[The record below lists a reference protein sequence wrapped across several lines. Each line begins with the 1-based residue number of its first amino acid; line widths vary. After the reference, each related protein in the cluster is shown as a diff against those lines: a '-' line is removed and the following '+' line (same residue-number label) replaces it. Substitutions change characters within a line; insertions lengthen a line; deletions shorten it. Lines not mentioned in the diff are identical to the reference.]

1 MESSDVHKR
10 CRPFRFENMWL
21 QVDDF
26 VEKVKIWWDSYH
38 YGTPSYK
45 LAMKLKASKGD
56 LKKWNETESGNVTKL
71 WNDLNALVGRHIS
84 VSV

>member
-1 MESSDVHKR
+1 MESGDVHKR